1 MTNSPTVFE
10 QVIILAQRT
19 RELRDQRY
27 GTMATGVFTPAANKR
42 LVRTVDVAISEV
54 DDNTIG
60 REYLIQALDRTRDRR
75 RTRHTKR
82 VR

>member
-10 QVIILAQRT
+10 QVIILAQRP

-27 GTMATGVFTPAANKR
+27 GTMATGVFTPADNKR
-42 LVRTVDVAISEV
+42 LARTVDVAISEV
-54 DDNTIG
+54 EEGTIG
-60 REYLIQALDRTRDRR
+60 REYLVLALDRTRDRR